1 MDKEYVKWPNGR
13 GMTAIVKSQ
22 QGAEEVLDIAS
33 AEGRLLPIVVWPQRG
48 RVEVDFDRSA
58 GLRLTRRGQEEIW
71 RTLDEEA
78 KRLGILKKWAR
89 LWTRTL
95 LWITHLPV
103 EWVAEQ
109 LERILSNPENVE
121 CSEWAPCRRD
131 LWRLAADLAG
141 LEDELQ
147 ATEEAKNAA

>member
-1 MDKEYVKWPNGR
+1 
-13 GMTAIVKSQ
+13 MTFTVKSR
-22 QGAEEVLDIAS
+22 QGAEEALVIAR

-48 RVEVDFDRSA
+48 RVEVEFERSA
-58 GLRLTRRGQEEIW
+58 GLRLTGRGQEEIR

-78 KRLGILKKWAR
+78 KRLGIRKKWAKNWR
-89 LWTRTL
+89 RYL

-121 CSEWAPCRRD
+121 CSGWAPCRRD
-131 LWRLAADLAG
+131 LWRLAPDLER
-141 LEDELQ
+141 LEAELQ
-147 ATEEAKNAA
+147 ARKEAKNAA